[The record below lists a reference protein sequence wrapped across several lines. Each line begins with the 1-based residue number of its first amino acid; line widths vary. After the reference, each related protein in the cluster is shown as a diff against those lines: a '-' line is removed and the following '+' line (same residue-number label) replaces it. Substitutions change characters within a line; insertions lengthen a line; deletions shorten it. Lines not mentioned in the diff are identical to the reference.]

1 MDLIWPTP
9 QKNVHEALSQWFP
22 PWQSQWHVKCFL
34 VNYHLISTN
43 YEVSTVTPKFNT
55 SQSCK
60 CQQCYQGD
68 LSLLELIYILFYH
81 LFLKTNWRSIFYY
94 FHFTCVGAQGRLPP
108 NVPQWHIDYC
118 EFQFLKTLPM
128 QEGHFDPPVSLKA
141 GNTSL
146 LWKVLSLHLEVEGC
160 PYR

>member
-68 LSLLELIYILFYH
+68 LSLLELIYILFIIYSSKQTEEAS
-81 LFLKTNWRSIFYY
+81 FIISIL
-94 FHFTCVGAQGRLPP
+94 H
-108 NVPQWHIDYC
+108 
-118 EFQFLKTLPM
+118 
-128 QEGHFDPPVSLKA
+128 
-141 GNTSL
+141 
-146 LWKVLSLHLEVEGC
+146 VLGPRAGC
-160 PYR
+160 PQMCLNGILIIVNSSSLRHCQCKRGTLTLLSPWKQEIHLSCERCSPCIWR